1 VEREVRTVTAR
12 AGSYPFAD
20 LERWLD
26 DAEPV
31 LHRRCSTKR
40 PFEVYG
46 EKFGGGFKPP
56 IDVAQRLAEMTYGG
70 PGETGIH
77 NTQLSVTAALLSRNW
92 DINDVVWEVLEAT
105 MRVPGTQGFDWNTEE
120 QTIRGLCESWLEKHP
135 RQNLFFGFEEPILMQ
150 GQDQHIILGENNAQ
164 D

>member
-1 VEREVRTVTAR
+1 
-12 AGSYPFAD
+12 
-20 LERWLD
+20 
-26 DAEPV
+26 
-31 LHRRCSTKR
+31 
-40 PFEVYG
+40 
-46 EKFGGGFKPP
+46 
-56 IDVAQRLAEMTYGG
+56 MTYGG

-135 RQNLFFGFEEPILMQ
+135 R
-150 GQDQHIILGENNAQ
+150 
-164 D
+164 